1 MRYIKLWDGIASDW
15 RYSKSPLHGWL
26 FVHCLIEAWHADAR
40 EFKRGTFRTSYP
52 KLADKTGLGLNTVKR
67 KLKDLSEGDQ
77 AELLIKTIPGNHGY
91 TEITILNYDRY
102 QSNNPQGTNSPQWT
116 ANNPEST
123 VNNPERTVNNPQW
136 TANNPQGAITKEEEK
151 NREKEEKKEERV
163 LISSSTDVGSSFEE
177 LIEVYPKV
185 SSHKVET
192 VALFNNLDLD
202 EKKKCVTFA
211 KQLQQIWKQNGVQ
224 DKYQF
229 MKSCHT
235 FVELKMFNGKPE
247 DIFPREIS
255 TEIKELNYA
264 HEDLELMKRIEERKL
279 ERLNKRKQYEETI
292 KHQ

>member
-26 FVHCLIEAWHADAR
+26 FIHCLIEAWHADAK
-40 EFKRGTFRTSYP
+40 EFKRGSFRTSYQ
-52 KLADKTGLGLNTVKR
+52 KLADQTGLSFSTVKR
-67 KLKDLSEGDQ
+67 KLKDLSTGDNP
-77 AELLIKTIPGNHGY
+77 EIILSSNRYGSGY
-91 TEITILNYDRY
+91 TDITVLNYDKY
-102 QSNNPQGTNSPQWT
+102 QSNGSQGTSNGS
-116 ANNPEST
+116 
-123 VNNPERTVNNPQW
+123 ERTVDGSQRTNNGS
-136 TANNPQGAITKEEEK
+136 QGTINGSQRATKEEEEK
-151 NREKEEKKEERV
+151 KVKEEKKEERDF
-163 LISSSTDVGSSFEE
+163 ISSSTDVGSSFEE

-185 SSHKVET
+185 NTHKVET
-192 VALFNNLDLD
+192 VALFNNLNLN
-202 EKKKCVTFA
+202 EKKKCITFA

-264 HEDLELMKRIEERKL
+264 HEDLELMKRIEEKKL